1 MHVEDM
7 CRRYPNATSVNV
19 YGTPDIHSL
28 VMEAVFSL
36 RNLEVLTLGK
46 GQLGDDFSY
55 YNLVHYLSS
64 YYIHLMA
71 YPDDNIR
78 GNKIELQPAYM
89 ESQEVESVQS
99 INHRDDN
106 TEVEMIEIDGDN
118 HEEECA
124 TLETDDIRPQESGK
138 RKQTS
143 KVWEHFKKV
152 KVDDIQYAECKYCK
166 IHVKAPPGFGTTG
179 LFKHYQKACKKRP
192 RGLDI
197 RQSLIKTSKKVNGA
211 EELTTHIFSQEYTRS
226 ELARMVILH
235 DYPLSIVEHVG
246 FRRYSA
252 SLQPSFTMI
261 SRNTLK
267 NDIFSIYNDEKVKF
281 YKLLEKLKC
290 RVAITT
296 DMWTASNNKKGFMA
310 ITAHFIDDSWRLQSC
325 ILRFIYVPAPHTADV
340 LCDLLANALM
350 DCNIDR
356 KVSTITVDNC
366 TTNDAMLRRLLDRL
380 PTKDMLLDGKVLHMR
395 CCAHILNLIVKDG
408 LETISST
415 IERIRDSVVY
425 WTASPTRVEKFE
437 KVARQLNVSCGKK
450 LSLDCKTRWNSTYL
464 MLQTAIT
471 YKDVFPRA
479 KARDIHYRSLPIDED
494 WENAVEICS
503 KLKLFYNVTEMFSG
517 TLYPTSNFYFKKNC
531 EIKVKLDEWV
541 KSTNVMIQDMAKDM
555 LEKYEKYWDS
565 CHILMGVA
573 AVLDPRYKMKLVEF
587 YFPLIYPKSA
597 QSKIAEIRQS
607 CYDLLVDYQTRVAT
621 NLKDT
626 SSVGG
631 SGKSGSMSSGVAS
644 VSESEHLDM
653 FDQFVASSSNF
664 STKASLT
671 SELDF
676 YLEESVL
683 PRTSEFDVL
692 SWWKTN
698 GVKYPNLQKSAKDI
712 LAIPVST
719 VASESAFSTS
729 GRLVSPHRNRL
740 HPSTLEAL
748 MCGRRWL
755 WNEGN
760 GTCSKFSGLEVCPTM
775 LDEEED
781 EESFVET

>member
-1 MHVEDM
+1 
-7 CRRYPNATSVNV
+7 
-19 YGTPDIHSL
+19 
-28 VMEAVFSL
+28 
-36 RNLEVLTLGK
+36 
-46 GQLGDDFSY
+46 
-55 YNLVHYLSS
+55 
-64 YYIHLMA
+64 
-71 YPDDNIR
+71 
-78 GNKIELQPAYM
+78 M
-89 ESQEVESVQS
+89 ESQGVESVQS

-106 TEVEMIEIDGDN
+106 TEVEMIDGDN

-124 TLETDDIRPQESGK
+124 TLETNDIPQESGK

-143 KVWEHFKKV
+143 KMWEHFKKV
-152 KVDDIQYAECKYCK
+152 KVDDMQYAECKYCK
-166 IHVKAPPGFGTTG
+166 IRLKAPPGFRTTS
-179 LFKHYQKACKKRP
+179 LFKHYQKACKRRP

-197 RQSLIKTSKKVNGA
+197 RQSLIKTSKKVSGA
-211 EELTTHIFSQEYTRS
+211 EELTTHTFSQEYTRS

-267 NDIFSIYNDEKVKF
+267 NDIFSIYNDEKIKF
-281 YKLLEKLKC
+281 YKSLDKLKC

-296 DMWTASNNKKGFMA
+296 DMWTASNNKKDLMA
-310 ITAHFIDDSWRLQSC
+310 ITAHFIDDSWRLQT
-325 ILRFIYVPAPHTADV
+325 PHTADV
-340 LCDLLANALM
+340 LCDLLADALM
-350 DCNIDR
+350 DWNIDR

-380 PTKDMLLDGKVLHMR
+380 STKDVLLDGKVLHMR

-408 LETISST
+408 LETISNT

-425 WTASPTRVEKFE
+425 WTASPARVERFE
-437 KVARQLNVSCGKK
+437 EVARQLNVSCGKK

-464 MLQTAIT
+464 MLETAIA

-517 TLYPTSNFYFKKNC
+517 TLYPTSNFYFQKIC

-541 KSTNVMIQDMAKDM
+541 KSTNVMIQYMAKDM
-555 LEKYEKYWDS
+555 LQKYEKYWDN

-587 YFPLIYPKSA
+587 YFPLIYPESA
-597 QSKIAEIRQS
+597 QSKIVEIRQS
-607 CYDLLVDYQTRVAT
+607 YYDLLVDYQTRVAT

-626 SSVGG
+626 SSIGG
-631 SGKSGSMSSGVAS
+631 SGKSGSMS
-644 VSESEHLDM
+644 
-653 FDQFVASSSNF
+653 
-664 STKASLT
+664 
-671 SELDF
+671 
-676 YLEESVL
+676 
-683 PRTSEFDVL
+683 SEFDVL

-698 GVKYPNLQKSAKDI
+698 GVKYPNLQKMAKDI

-740 HPSTLEAL
+740 HPSTLEIL
-748 MCGRRWL
+748 MCARRWL

-760 GTCSKFSGLEVCPTM
+760 GTCLKFSGLEACPTM

-781 EESFVET
+781 EETVVET

>member
-1 MHVEDM
+1 
-7 CRRYPNATSVNV
+7 
-19 YGTPDIHSL
+19 
-28 VMEAVFSL
+28 
-36 RNLEVLTLGK
+36 
-46 GQLGDDFSY
+46 
-55 YNLVHYLSS
+55 
-64 YYIHLMA
+64 
-71 YPDDNIR
+71 
-78 GNKIELQPAYM
+78 M
-89 ESQEVESVQS
+89 ESQGVESVQS

-106 TEVEMIEIDGDN
+106 TEVEMIDGDN

-124 TLETDDIRPQESGK
+124 TLETNDIPQESGK

-143 KVWEHFKKV
+143 KMWEHLKKV
-152 KVDDIQYAECKYCK
+152 NVDDMQYAECKYCK
-166 IHVKAPPGFGTTG
+166 ICLKASPGFGTTS
-179 LFKHYQKACKKRP
+179 LFKHYQKACKRRP

-197 RQSLIKTSKKVNGA
+197 RQSVIKTSKKVSGA
-211 EELTTHIFSQEYTRS
+211 EELTTHTFSQEYTRS

-235 DYPLSIVEHVG
+235 NYPLSIVEHVG

-267 NDIFSIYNDEKVKF
+267 NDIFSIYNDEKIKF
-281 YKLLEKLKC
+281 YKSLDKLKC

-296 DMWTASNNKKGFMA
+296 DMWIASNNKKGFMA
-310 ITAHFIDDSWRLQSC
+310 ITAHFIDDSWRLQT
-325 ILRFIYVPAPHTADV
+325 PHTADV
-340 LCDLLANALM
+340 LCDLLADALM
-350 DCNIDR
+350 DWNIDR

-380 PTKDMLLDGKVLHMR
+380 STKDMLLDG
-395 CCAHILNLIVKDG
+395 
-408 LETISST
+408 
-415 IERIRDSVVY
+415 
-425 WTASPTRVEKFE
+425 
-437 KVARQLNVSCGKK
+437 K

-464 MLQTAIT
+464 MLETAIA

-503 KLKLFYNVTEMFSG
+503 KLKPFYNVTEMFSG
-517 TLYPTSNFYFKKNC
+517 THYPTSNFYFQKIC

-541 KSTNVMIQDMAKDM
+541 KSTNVMIQYMAKDM
-555 LEKYEKYWDS
+555 LQKYKKYWDN

-573 AVLDPRYKMKLVEF
+573 TVLDPRYKMKLVEF
-587 YFPLIYPKSA
+587 YFLLIYPESA
-597 QSKIAEIRQS
+597 QSKIVEIRQS

-621 NLKDT
+621 NLKDI
-626 SSVGG
+626 SSIGG
-631 SGKSGSMSSGVAS
+631 SRKLGSMSSGIAS
-644 VSESEHLDM
+644 VCESEHLDM
-653 FDQFVASSSNF
+653 FDQFVASSSSF
-664 STKASLT
+664 CTKVSLT

-683 PRTSEFDVL
+683 PRISAFDVL

-698 GVKYPNLQKSAKDI
+698 GVKYPNLQKMAKDI

-719 VASESAFSTS
+719 VASESSFST
-729 GRLVSPHRNRL
+729 GGKLVSPHRNRL

-748 MCGRRWL
+748 VCAHR
-755 WNEGN
+755 
-760 GTCSKFSGLEVCPTM
+760 TCSKFSGLEACPTM

-781 EESFVET
+781 EEIVVETS

>member
-1 MHVEDM
+1 
-7 CRRYPNATSVNV
+7 
-19 YGTPDIHSL
+19 
-28 VMEAVFSL
+28 
-36 RNLEVLTLGK
+36 
-46 GQLGDDFSY
+46 
-55 YNLVHYLSS
+55 
-64 YYIHLMA
+64 
-71 YPDDNIR
+71 
-78 GNKIELQPAYM
+78 M
-89 ESQEVESVQS
+89 ESQGVESVQS

-106 TEVEMIEIDGDN
+106 TEVELIDGDN

-124 TLETDDIRPQESGK
+124 TLETNDIPQESGK

-143 KVWEHFKKV
+143 KMWEHFKKV
-152 KVDDIQYAECKYCK
+152 KVDDMQYAECKYCK
-166 IHVKAPPGFGTTG
+166 IRLKAPPGVGTTS
-179 LFKHYQKACKKRP
+179 LFKHYQKACKRRP

-197 RQSLIKTSKKVNGA
+197 RQSLIKTSKKVSGA
-211 EELTTHIFSQEYTRS
+211 EELTTHTFSQEYTRS

-252 SLQPSFTMI
+252 NLQPSFTMI

-267 NDIFSIYNDEKVKF
+267 NDIFSIYNDEKIKF
-281 YKLLEKLKC
+281 YKSLDKLKC

-310 ITAHFIDDSWRLQSC
+310 ITAHFIDDSWRLQT
-325 ILRFIYVPAPHTADV
+325 PHTADV
-340 LCDLLANALM
+340 LCDLLADALM
-350 DCNIDR
+350 DWNIDR

-366 TTNDAMLRRLLDRL
+366 TTNDAMLRRPLDRL
-380 PTKDMLLDGKVLHMR
+380 STKDMLLDGKVLHMR

-408 LETISST
+408 LETISNT

-425 WTASPTRVEKFE
+425 WTASPARVERFE
-437 KVARQLNVSCGKK
+437 EVARQLNVSCGKK

-464 MLQTAIT
+464 MLETTIA

-503 KLKLFYNVTEMFSG
+503 KLKLFYNVTRCF
-517 TLYPTSNFYFKKNC
+517 LY
-531 EIKVKLDEWV
+531 
-541 KSTNVMIQDMAKDM
+541 MAKDM
-555 LEKYEKYWDS
+555 LQKYEKYWDS

-587 YFPLIYPKSA
+587 YFPLIYPESA

-626 SSVGG
+626 SSIGG
-631 SGKSGSMSSGVAS
+631 SGKSGSMSSGIAS
-644 VSESEHLDM
+644 VCESDHLDM
-653 FDQFVASSSNF
+653 FDQFVASSSSF
-664 STKASLT
+664 CTKVSLT

-683 PRTSEFDVL
+683 PRISEFDVL

-698 GVKYPNLQKSAKDI
+698 GVKYPNLQKMAKDI

-748 MCGRRWL
+748 MCARR
-755 WNEGN
+755 
-760 GTCSKFSGLEVCPTM
+760 TCSKFSGLEACPTM
-775 LDEEED
+775 LDEEKD
-781 EESFVET
+781 EETVVETS

>member
-1 MHVEDM
+1 
-7 CRRYPNATSVNV
+7 
-19 YGTPDIHSL
+19 
-28 VMEAVFSL
+28 
-36 RNLEVLTLGK
+36 
-46 GQLGDDFSY
+46 
-55 YNLVHYLSS
+55 
-64 YYIHLMA
+64 MA
-71 YPDDNIR
+71 
-78 GNKIELQPAYM
+78 
-89 ESQEVESVQS
+89 SQGVESVQS

-124 TLETDDIRPQESGK
+124 TLETDDIQPQESGK

-166 IHVKAPPGFGTTG
+166 IHLKTPPGFGTTG

-197 RQSLIKTSKKVNGA
+197 RQSLIKTSKKVNGG

-296 DMWTASNNKKGFMA
+296 DMWTASNNKKDFMA

-325 ILRFIYVPAPHTADV
+325 ILRFVYVPAPHTADV

-356 KVSTITVDNC
+356 KVSTIT
-366 TTNDAMLRRLLDRL
+366 
-380 PTKDMLLDGKVLHMR
+380 
-395 CCAHILNLIVKDG
+395 
-408 LETISST
+408 
-415 IERIRDSVVY
+415 
-425 WTASPTRVEKFE
+425 
-437 KVARQLNVSCGKK
+437 
-450 LSLDCKTRWNSTYL
+450 
-464 MLQTAIT
+464 
-471 YKDVFPRA
+471 
-479 KARDIHYRSLPIDED
+479 
-494 WENAVEICS
+494 
-503 KLKLFYNVTEMFSG
+503 
-517 TLYPTSNFYFKKNC
+517 
-531 EIKVKLDEWV
+531 
-541 KSTNVMIQDMAKDM
+541 DMAKDM

-573 AVLDPRYKMKLVEF
+573 AVLDP
-587 YFPLIYPKSA
+587 
-597 QSKIAEIRQS
+597 
-607 CYDLLVDYQTRVAT
+607 RVAT

-698 GVKYPNLQKSAKDI
+698 GVKYPNLQKMAKDI
-712 LAIPVST
+712 LAISVST

-748 MCGRRWL
+748 MCARRWL

-760 GTCSKFSGLEVCPTM
+760 GTCSKFSGLEACPTM

>member
-1 MHVEDM
+1 
-7 CRRYPNATSVNV
+7 
-19 YGTPDIHSL
+19 
-28 VMEAVFSL
+28 
-36 RNLEVLTLGK
+36 
-46 GQLGDDFSY
+46 
-55 YNLVHYLSS
+55 
-64 YYIHLMA
+64 MA
-71 YPDDNIR
+71 
-78 GNKIELQPAYM
+78 
-89 ESQEVESVQS
+89 SQGVESVQS

-106 TEVEMIEIDGDN
+106 IEVEMIEIDGDN
-118 HEEECA
+118 HEKECA
-124 TLETDDIRPQESGK
+124 TLETDDIRPHEK
-138 RKQTS
+138 
-143 KVWEHFKKV
+143 
-152 KVDDIQYAECKYCK
+152 CKYCK
-166 IHVKAPPGFGTTG
+166 IHLKAPPGFGTTG
-179 LFKHYQKACKKRP
+179 LFKHYQKACKRRP

-226 ELARMVILH
+226 EVARMVILH

-310 ITAHFIDDSWRLQSC
+310 ITAHFIDDS
-325 ILRFIYVPAPHTADV
+325 FVYVPAPHTADV

-415 IERIRDSVVY
+415 IERIHDSVVY
-425 WTASPTRVEKFE
+425 WTASPARVEKFE
-437 KVARQLNVSCGKK
+437 KVARQLN
-450 LSLDCKTRWNSTYL
+450 
-464 MLQTAIT
+464 
-471 YKDVFPRA
+471 
-479 KARDIHYRSLPIDED
+479 
-494 WENAVEICS
+494 
-503 KLKLFYNVTEMFSG
+503 
-517 TLYPTSNFYFKKNC
+517 
-531 EIKVKLDEWV
+531 
-541 KSTNVMIQDMAKDM
+541 DMEKDM

-573 AVLDPRYKMKLVEF
+573 AVLDPR
-587 YFPLIYPKSA
+587 
-597 QSKIAEIRQS
+597 
-607 CYDLLVDYQTRVAT
+607 
-621 NLKDT
+621 
-626 SSVGG
+626 
-631 SGKSGSMSSGVAS
+631 
-644 VSESEHLDM
+644 
-653 FDQFVASSSNF
+653 
-664 STKASLT
+664 
-671 SELDF
+671 
-676 YLEESVL
+676 
-683 PRTSEFDVL
+683 
-692 SWWKTN
+692 
-698 GVKYPNLQKSAKDI
+698 
-712 LAIPVST
+712 
-719 VASESAFSTS
+719 
-729 GRLVSPHRNRL
+729 L

-748 MCGRRWL
+748 MCARRWL

-760 GTCSKFSGLEVCPTM
+760 GTSSKFSGLEACPTM

>member
-1 MHVEDM
+1 MGLQGVE
-7 CRRYPNATSVNV
+7 
-19 YGTPDIHSL
+19 
-28 VMEAVFSL
+28 F
-36 RNLEVLTLGK
+36 
-46 GQLGDDFSY
+46 
-55 YNLVHYLSS
+55 
-64 YYIHLMA
+64 
-71 YPDDNIR
+71 
-78 GNKIELQPAYM
+78 
-89 ESQEVESVQS
+89 VQS

-106 TEVEMIEIDGDN
+106 TEVEMIDRDN

-124 TLETDDIRPQESGK
+124 TLETDDIRPQEK
-138 RKQTS
+138 
-143 KVWEHFKKV
+143 
-152 KVDDIQYAECKYCK
+152 CKYCK
-166 IHVKAPPGFGTTG
+166 IRLKAPPGFGTTG
-179 LFKHYQKACKKRP
+179 LFKHYQKACKRRP

-197 RQSLIKTSKKVNGA
+197 CQSLIKTSKKVSGA
-211 EELTTHIFSQEYTRS
+211 EEFTTHIFSQEYTRS

-235 DYPLSIVEHVG
+235 DYPLSIVDHVG

-281 YKLLEKLKC
+281 YKSLEKLKC

-310 ITAHFIDDSWRLQSC
+310 ITAHFIDDL
-325 ILRFIYVPAPHTADV
+325 FVYVPTPHTADV
-340 LCDLLANALM
+340 LCDLVANALM
-350 DCNIDR
+350 DWNIDR

-366 TTNDAMLRRLLDRL
+366 RTNDAMLRRLLDRF
-380 PTKDMLLDGKVLHMR
+380 PTKDMLLDGK
-395 CCAHILNLIVKDG
+395 
-408 LETISST
+408 
-415 IERIRDSVVY
+415 
-425 WTASPTRVEKFE
+425 TATPTRVEKFDE
-437 KVARQLNVSCGKK
+437 VARQLNVSCGKK
-450 LSLDCKTRWNSTYL
+450 LSLDCKTHWNSTYL
-464 MLQTAIT
+464 ILETAIT

-479 KARDIHYRSLPIDED
+479 KARDIHYRNLPTDED

-517 TLYPTSNFYFKKNC
+517 ILYPTSNFYFQEIC

-541 KSTNVMIQDMAKDM
+541 KSTNVMIQYMAKDM

-587 YFPLIYPKSA
+587 YFPLIYPESA

-631 SGKSGSMSSGVAS
+631 SGKSGSMSSGIAS

-653 FDQFVASSSNF
+653 FDQFVASSSSF
-664 STKASLT
+664 CTKSSLT

-698 GVKYPNLQKSAKDI
+698 GVKYPNLQKMAKDI

-719 VASESAFSTS
+719 VASESAFT
-729 GRLVSPHRNRL
+729 
-740 HPSTLEAL
+740 
-748 MCGRRWL
+748 
-755 WNEGN
+755 
-760 GTCSKFSGLEVCPTM
+760 
-775 LDEEED
+775 
-781 EESFVET
+781 

>member
-1 MHVEDM
+1 
-7 CRRYPNATSVNV
+7 
-19 YGTPDIHSL
+19 
-28 VMEAVFSL
+28 
-36 RNLEVLTLGK
+36 
-46 GQLGDDFSY
+46 
-55 YNLVHYLSS
+55 
-64 YYIHLMA
+64 MA
-71 YPDDNIR
+71 
-78 GNKIELQPAYM
+78 
-89 ESQEVESVQS
+89 SQGVESVQS

-106 TEVEMIEIDGDN
+106 TEVEMIEIDGEN

-166 IHVKAPPGFGTTG
+166 IHLKAPPGFGTTG

-197 RQSLIKTSKKVNGA
+197 RQSLIKTSKKVNGG

-296 DMWTASNNKKGFMA
+296 DMWTTSNNKKGFMA

-325 ILRFIYVPAPHTADV
+325 ILRFVYVPAPHTADV

-425 WTASPTRVEKFE
+425 WTASPARVEKFE

-503 KLKLFYNVTEMFSG
+503 KLKLFYNVTEIFS
-517 TLYPTSNFYFKKNC
+517 
-531 EIKVKLDEWV
+531 
-541 KSTNVMIQDMAKDM
+541 
-555 LEKYEKYWDS
+555 
-565 CHILMGVA
+565 
-573 AVLDPRYKMKLVEF
+573 
-587 YFPLIYPKSA
+587 
-597 QSKIAEIRQS
+597 
-607 CYDLLVDYQTRVAT
+607 
-621 NLKDT
+621 
-626 SSVGG
+626 
-631 SGKSGSMSSGVAS
+631 
-644 VSESEHLDM
+644 
-653 FDQFVASSSNF
+653 
-664 STKASLT
+664 
-671 SELDF
+671 
-676 YLEESVL
+676 
-683 PRTSEFDVL
+683 
-692 SWWKTN
+692 
-698 GVKYPNLQKSAKDI
+698 
-712 LAIPVST
+712 
-719 VASESAFSTS
+719 
-729 GRLVSPHRNRL
+729 
-740 HPSTLEAL
+740 
-748 MCGRRWL
+748 
-755 WNEGN
+755 
-760 GTCSKFSGLEVCPTM
+760 GTCSKFSGLEACPTM

>member
-1 MHVEDM
+1 MTSPNRYAQGLISQEVNSFFEDFWWYLNL
-7 CRRYPNATSVNV
+7 RINQYLDNNVRVLPIQILLFLYLLFTINV

-55 YNLVHYLSS
+55 YNLV
-64 YYIHLMA
+64 
-71 YPDDNIR
+71 
-78 GNKIELQPAYM
+78 
-89 ESQEVESVQS
+89 ESQGVESVQS

-124 TLETDDIRPQESGK
+124 TLETDDIRPQEKS
-138 RKQTS
+138 
-143 KVWEHFKKV
+143 
-152 KVDDIQYAECKYCK
+152 KYCK
-166 IHVKAPPGFGTTG
+166 IHLKAPPGFGTTG

-325 ILRFIYVPAPHTADV
+325 ILRFVYVPAPHTADV
-340 LCDLLANALM
+340 LCDFLANALM

-380 PTKDMLLDGKVLHMR
+380 PTKDMLLDGKVLHMH

-425 WTASPTRVEKFE
+425 WTASPARVEKFE
-437 KVARQLNVSCGKK
+437 KVARQLN
-450 LSLDCKTRWNSTYL
+450 
-464 MLQTAIT
+464 
-471 YKDVFPRA
+471 
-479 KARDIHYRSLPIDED
+479 
-494 WENAVEICS
+494 
-503 KLKLFYNVTEMFSG
+503 
-517 TLYPTSNFYFKKNC
+517 
-531 EIKVKLDEWV
+531 
-541 KSTNVMIQDMAKDM
+541 DMAKDM

-573 AVLDPRYKMKLVEF
+573 AVLDP
-587 YFPLIYPKSA
+587 
-597 QSKIAEIRQS
+597 
-607 CYDLLVDYQTRVAT
+607 RVAT

-653 FDQFVASSSNF
+653 FDQFVPSSSNF

-698 GVKYPNLQKSAKDI
+698 GVKYPNLQKMAKDI

-748 MCGRRWL
+748 MCARRWL

-760 GTCSKFSGLEVCPTM
+760 GTCSKFSGLEACPTM

>member
-1 MHVEDM
+1 M
-7 CRRYPNATSVNV
+7 
-19 YGTPDIHSL
+19 
-28 VMEAVFSL
+28 
-36 RNLEVLTLGK
+36 
-46 GQLGDDFSY
+46 
-55 YNLVHYLSS
+55 
-64 YYIHLMA
+64 
-71 YPDDNIR
+71 
-78 GNKIELQPAYM
+78 
-89 ESQEVESVQS
+89 
-99 INHRDDN
+99 
-106 TEVEMIEIDGDN
+106 IDGDN

-124 TLETDDIRPQESGK
+124 SLETNDIPQE
-138 RKQTS
+138 T
-143 KVWEHFKKV
+143 
-152 KVDDIQYAECKYCK
+152 
-166 IHVKAPPGFGTTG
+166 PPGFGTTS
-179 LFKHYQKACKKRP
+179 LFKHYQKACKRHP

-197 RQSLIKTSKKVNGA
+197 RRSLIKASKKVSGA
-211 EELTTHIFSQEYTRS
+211 EELTTHTFSQEYTRS

-267 NDIFSIYNDEKVKF
+267 NDIFSIYNDEKIKF
-281 YKLLEKLKC
+281 YKSLDELKC

-310 ITAHFIDDSWRLQSC
+310 ITAHFIDDSWRLQT
-325 ILRFIYVPAPHTADV
+325 PHTADV
-340 LCDLLANALM
+340 LCDLLADALM
-350 DCNIDR
+350 DWNIDR

-380 PTKDMLLDGKVLHMR
+380 SMKDMLLDGKVLHMR

-408 LETISST
+408 LETISNT

-425 WTASPTRVEKFE
+425 WTASPARVERFE
-437 KVARQLNVSCGKK
+437 EVARQLNVSCGKK

-464 MLQTAIT
+464 MLETAIA

-479 KARDIHYRSLPIDED
+479 KAREIHYRSLPIDED

-517 TLYPTSNFYFKKNC
+517 
-531 EIKVKLDEWV
+531 I
-541 KSTNVMIQDMAKDM
+541 
-555 LEKYEKYWDS
+555 
-565 CHILMGVA
+565 
-573 AVLDPRYKMKLVEF
+573 
-587 YFPLIYPKSA
+587 
-597 QSKIAEIRQS
+597 
-607 CYDLLVDYQTRVAT
+607 
-621 NLKDT
+621 
-626 SSVGG
+626 
-631 SGKSGSMSSGVAS
+631 AS
-644 VSESEHLDM
+644 VCESEHLDM
-653 FDQFVASSSNF
+653 FDQFVASSSSF
-664 STKASLT
+664 CTKVSLT

-683 PRTSEFDVL
+683 PRISKFDVL

-698 GVKYPNLQKSAKDI
+698 GVKYPNLQKMAKDI

-729 GRLVSPHRNRL
+729 GRLVSPHRNWL

-748 MCGRRWL
+748 MCARRWL

-760 GTCSKFSGLEVCPTM
+760 GTCSKFSGLEACPTM

-781 EESFVET
+781 EETGVETS